1 MAGIKIE
8 KYADE
13 DAWLEGREGR
23 ITGTRAKGV
32 MVIPRDGGE
41 NTEFYKIL
49 AEKYALPETSNESA
63 MDRGKRLEV
72 EAIERFEAETG
83 KKVNKDLVII
93 CREDDP
99 DIAYSPD
106 GYIGKTEDV
115 EVKCRNSANHFE
127 ALMTQ
132 KVPKEY
138 MSQILQGFVVNDAL
152 KRRYMVFYD
161 PRCPKDFFYITI
173 DRKDVEEEVKN
184 LLAIER
190 MFLARVRAVEDKL
203 TF

>member
-8 KYADE
+8 KYEDE
-13 DAWLEGREGR
+13 DSWLEGREGR
-23 ITGTRAKGV
+23 ITGTRAKGI
-32 MVIPRDGGE
+32 MVVPKDGGE

-49 AEKYALPETSNESA
+49 AEKYAIPGDGENA
-63 MDRGKRLEV
+63 MERGKRLEL
-72 EAIERFEAETG
+72 EALERFESETG
-83 KKVNKDLVII
+83 KKLNKDLII
-93 CREDDP
+93 VSREDDP

-106 GYIGKTEDV
+106 ALIGKTEDV

-173 DRKDVEEEVKN
+173 ERKDVQAEVEKYLN
-184 LLAIER
+184 LER
-190 MFLARVRAVEDKL
+190 LFLARVRAVEAKL

>member
-8 KYADE
+8 KYEDE
-13 DAWLEGREGR
+13 DSWLEGREGR

-32 MVIPRDGGE
+32 MVVPRDGGE

-49 AEKYALPETSNESA
+49 AEKYAIPGDGENA
-63 MDRGKRLEV
+63 MERGKRLEV
-72 EAIERFEAETG
+72 EALERFEAETG
-83 KKVNKDLVII
+83 KKTDKSLVIV

-106 GYIGKTEDV
+106 GLIGKTEDV

-161 PRCPKDFFYITI
+161 PRCPKDFFYLTI
-173 DRKDVEEEVKN
+173 ERKDVEEEVKSY
-184 LLAIER
+184 LALER
-190 MFLARVRAVEDKL
+190 MFLARARAVEDKL